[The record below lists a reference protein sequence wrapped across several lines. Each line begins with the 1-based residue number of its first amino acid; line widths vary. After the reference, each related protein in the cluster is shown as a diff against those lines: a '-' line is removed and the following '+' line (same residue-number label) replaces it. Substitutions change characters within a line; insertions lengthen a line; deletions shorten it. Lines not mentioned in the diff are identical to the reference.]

1 MTANDPGYGRAKNN
15 PEPPNEAEQHGHDV
29 ADAEQREK
37 TADALAATADE
48 IDALAAAVDDDT
60 ADALQDAT
68 AVIRIAAR
76 CHRRGD
82 RGVAEELHVNVF
94 GSGGGLK

>member
-1 MTANDPGYGRAKNN
+1 MTADDPGYGHVKNN
-15 PEPPNEAEQHGHDV
+15 PESPNEAEQHGHDV
-29 ADAEQREK
+29 ADAEQRAK
-37 TADALAATADE
+37 TADALAA
-48 IDALAAAVDDDT
+48 VDDDT
-60 ADALQDAT
+60 AAALQDAT

-94 GSGGGLK
+94 GSGGGGR